1 MSTHT
6 FVHED
11 LTELLGSFR
20 YDAHPMGM
28 VISALSAVST
38 LHPEANP
45 ALSG

>member
-1 MSTHT
+1 MS
-6 FVHED
+6 
-11 LTELLGSFR
+11 ELLSQFR